1 MRSAVMRPIGFSID
15 GHKPVKR
22 RVRKIKA
29 GGFFYDFV
37 SSSKVESKKPAPPE
51 RFPEAEVV
59 GIAMLLISAGVIW
72 LASTGATVEER
83 DCTAVLLT
91 IPAGVYLLFTRHIVI
106 A

>member
-1 MRSAVMRPIGFSID
+1 MTSYPAQRSKARNQ
-15 GHKPVKR
+15 R
-22 RVRKIKA
+22 RRNAFLKQKLM
-29 GGFFYDFV
+29 
-37 SSSKVESKKPAPPE
+37 
-51 RFPEAEVV
+51 
-59 GIAMLLISAGVIW
+59 GIAMLFISAGVIW

>member
-1 MRSAVMRPIGFSID
+1 MTSYPAQRSKARNQ
-15 GHKPVKR
+15 R
-22 RVRKIKA
+22 RRNAFLKQKLM
-29 GGFFYDFV
+29 
-37 SSSKVESKKPAPPE
+37 
-51 RFPEAEVV
+51 

-72 LASTGATVEER
+72 LASTGATVEEQ

>member
-1 MRSAVMRPIGFSID
+1 MTSYPAQRSKARNQ
-15 GHKPVKR
+15 R
-22 RVRKIKA
+22 RRNAFLKQKLM
-29 GGFFYDFV
+29 
-37 SSSKVESKKPAPPE
+37 
-51 RFPEAEVV
+51 

-83 DCTAVLLT
+83 DCTAVLLA